1 MHTCRHA
8 TFIGQYY
15 VNTAGRAPSIG
26 SRTQRAVHRAWDSG
40 HSGSYT
46 KHLVVDTA
54 GRGPIIEVDTT
65 GRGPIIGVD
74 TTDRG
79 PSIGVDT
86 TGRGPIIGV
95 DTTGR
100 GPIIGVDTTGR
111 GPIIGV
117 DTTDRGPSI
126 RSRTQRYGTFDG
138 DQDPTDDDVQD
149 V

>member
-1 MHTCRHA
+1 M
-8 TFIGQYY
+8 FIGQYY

-46 KHLVVDTA
+46 KHRVVDTA
-54 GRGPIIEVDTT
+54 GRGPIIE
-65 GRGPIIGVD
+65 
-74 TTDRG
+74 
-79 PSIGVDT
+79 
-86 TGRGPIIGV
+86 
-95 DTTGR
+95 
-100 GPIIGVDTTGR
+100 VDTTGR